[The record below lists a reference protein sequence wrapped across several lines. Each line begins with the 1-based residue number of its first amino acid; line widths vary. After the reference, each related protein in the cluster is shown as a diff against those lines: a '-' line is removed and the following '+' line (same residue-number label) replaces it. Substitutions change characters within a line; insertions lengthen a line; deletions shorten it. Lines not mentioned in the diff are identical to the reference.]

1 MRRGIKNKISISLI
15 IIIGIFTIFS
25 YIFDQLVIRE
35 EDNHRITQIKF
46 ENINTKLSKL
56 NSISSQLIAAYDT
69 SVRTTIG
76 LKRYKNYWLKSILLI
91 TDYDELSSQLKDTEI
106 INTFN
111 DDPQYLEYL
120 VKSRNIEHFEEV
132 VLTINAQIERLE
144 NIYWWNLNFFPQYKV
159 GEYYDGPAIE
169 YVKIFNQNKNIFY
182 EKDYNVYTDL
192 IVGNKQDRDDAVKK
206 FKIQNWIDLNKY
218 TSLLLNKLDELS
230 FIPLD
235 DSYLIDDLLYKNEV
249 LRIQIM
255 EDLRKISSKKNYY
268 ILASIICQI
277 SSLLFLLILFRN
289 LLNRK
294 L

>member
-1 MRRGIKNKISISLI
+1 MRRGVKNKISIFLI
-15 IIIGIFTIFS
+15 VIIGLFTIFS

-56 NSISSQLIAAYDT
+56 TSISSQLVTAYDT
-69 SVRTTIG
+69 SVRVTIG

-91 TDYDELSSQLKDTEI
+91 TDYDELSSELKDVEI

-111 DDPQYLEYL
+111 DDPKYLEDL
-120 VKSRNIEHFEEV
+120 VKSRNIEQFV
-132 VLTINAQIERLE
+132 QVAISINEQITRLE
-144 NIYWWNLNFFPQYKV
+144 NIYAWNLNFFPQYKD
-159 GEYYDGPAIE
+159 GEYYDGPDIKYLE
-169 YVKIFNQNKNIFY
+169 IFNQNKDNFY

-192 IVGNKQDRDDAVKK
+192 IVNSKQHDVAVKN

-218 TSLLLNKLDELS
+218 ASLLLNRLDELN

-235 DSYLIDDLLYKNEV
+235 DSYLIDDLIYENEE
-249 LRIQIM
+249 LRYQMM

-268 ILASIICQI
+268 ILASIISQI
-277 SSLLFLLILFRN
+277 TSLLFLLILFRN
-289 LLNRK
+289 LISK
-294 L
+294 

>member
-1 MRRGIKNKISISLI
+1 MRRGVKNKISIFLI
-15 IIIGIFTIFS
+15 VIIGLFTIFS

-56 NSISSQLIAAYDT
+56 TSVSSQLVTAYDT
-69 SVRTTIG
+69 SVRVTIG

-91 TDYDELSSQLKDTEI
+91 TDYDELSSELKDVEI

-111 DDPQYLEYL
+111 DDPKYLEDL
-120 VKSRNIEHFEEV
+120 VKSRNIEQFV
-132 VLTINAQIERLE
+132 QVAISINEQITRLE
-144 NIYWWNLNFFPQYKV
+144 NIYAWNLNFFPQYKD
-159 GEYYDGPAIE
+159 GEYYDGPDIKYLE
-169 YVKIFNQNKNIFY
+169 IFNQNKDNFY

-192 IVGNKQDRDDAVKK
+192 IVNSKQHDVAVKN

-218 TSLLLNKLDELS
+218 ASLLLNRLDELN

-235 DSYLIDDLLYKNEV
+235 DSYLIDDLIYENEE
-249 LRIQIM
+249 LRYQIM

-268 ILASIICQI
+268 ILASIISQI
-277 SSLLFLLILFRN
+277 TSLLFLLILFRN
-289 LLNRK
+289 LINK
-294 L
+294 